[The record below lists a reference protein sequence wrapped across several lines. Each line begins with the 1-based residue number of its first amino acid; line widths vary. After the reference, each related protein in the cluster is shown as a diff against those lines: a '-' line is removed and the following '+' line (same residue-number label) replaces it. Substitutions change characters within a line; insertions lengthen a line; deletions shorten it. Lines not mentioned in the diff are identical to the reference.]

1 MPIKVLLA
9 DDCDFMRRAIRRT
22 LDEEPK
28 IEVVGEAVDF
38 AKTMQL
44 IADTKPDVLL
54 LDLHLAE
61 ERDFGP
67 GFVRSQ
73 LISVRKIVAV
83 SFANDDEA
91 KKLAE
96 SYGAAALLDKMR
108 LYKELIPAII
118 QHSGTQHFSAPA

>member
-22 LDEEPK
+22 LEDEPQIK
-28 IEVVGEAVDF
+28 VVGEAANF
-38 AKTMQL
+38 AKIMQM

-67 GFVRSQ
+67 GFVKSQ
-73 LISVRKIVAV
+73 LVNVEKVVAI

-91 KKLAE
+91 RKLAE
-96 SYGAAALLDKMR
+96 SYGADALLDKMR
-108 LYKELIPAII
+108 LYDELIPAII
-118 QHSGTQHFSAPA
+118 QHSGNHHFSVSA